1 MGLLTARFSAICMVF
16 LLGACSA
23 SGTHHLSG
31 NDAEFQTISI
41 HTPGTMAANCFVR
54 VDGMSYPV
62 ATPGRVQV
70 KPSRTPLDVTCF
82 KGEHMVGNKL
92 VPPSCPNCDY
102 PSNVSIAMALDSG
115 SMQRNVVMFAR

>member
-1 MGLLTARFSAICMVF
+1 MWFSASRFSAVFMVM
-16 LLGACSA
+16 LLSACSA
-23 SGTHHLSG
+23 SGTHHLGS
-31 NDAEFQTISI
+31 NDAPLQTISI

-62 ATPGRVQV
+62 ATPGRVSV

-82 KGEHMVGNKL
+82 KGEHMVGNKI

-102 PSNVSIAMALDSG
+102 PSNVSIAMALDGG
-115 SMQRNVVMFAR
+115 SMQRELTVFSR